1 MYPDAMASVDS
12 MMGLIYDCFHDDPT
26 TVVWLD
32 KVRLYEVNSLVC
44 YMLDADDC
52 WKKLLTPD
60 RIHISELRRLE
71 FFSIER

>member
-1 MYPDAMASVDS
+1 MYLDAMASVDS
-12 MMGLIYDCFHDDPT
+12 TMDLIYDCFHDDPT
-26 TVVWLD
+26 MVVWLD

-44 YMLDADDC
+44 YMSDVGDY

-71 FFSIER
+71 FVSIER